1 MKTNGN
7 GNNQTSMNA
16 VKSNG
21 DGANM
26 EQIGKRKIAKTFV
39 YKALAITMM

>member
-1 MKTNGN
+1 METNGN
-7 GNNQTSMNA
+7 GNNQTPINA

-26 EQIGKRKIAKTFV
+26 EQIEKRKIAKVFV
-39 YKALAITMM
+39 YKTLAIIVM